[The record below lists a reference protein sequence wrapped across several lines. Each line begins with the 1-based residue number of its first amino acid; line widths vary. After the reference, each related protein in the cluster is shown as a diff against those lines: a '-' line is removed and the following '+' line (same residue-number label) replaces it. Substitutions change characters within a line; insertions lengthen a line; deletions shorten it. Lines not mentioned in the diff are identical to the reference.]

1 MSTRVFIS
9 GIRTKAP
16 LEEVKSDILR
26 IANEFGE
33 VLGLGWFDTTHG
45 WVDFADPADAEIAVE
60 KLPNIVYNTRPLK
73 AKFAS
78 KRKIPVAPNAVTEE
92 DIERVWQM
100 VVNFELFNTAKELI
114 TKRILPP
121 ATVLSRAVREKKIRM
136 AEYLIKKVRAISADD
151 VKAAIAI
158 RNFKLLKAM
167 YNRGA
172 RADAAGRELAAA
184 LNFVDALYL
193 IDDKQKQD

>member
-26 IANEFGE
+26 IVSEFGE
-33 VLGLGWFDTTHG
+33 VVGLGWFDTTHG
-45 WVDFADPADAEIAVE
+45 WVDFAEAADAEIAVE
-60 KLPNIVYNTRPLK
+60 KLPNCFYKDRKLK

-78 KRKIPVAPNAVTEE
+78 KRKIPVAPDAVTEE
-92 DIERVWQM
+92 DIERIWQM

-121 ATVLSRAVREKKIRM
+121 ATVLSRAVTEKKIRM

-151 VKAAIAI
+151 VKTAIAI
-158 RNFKLLKAM
+158 KNFKLLKAM

-172 RADAAGRELAAA
+172 RADAAGRELAVA
-184 LNFVDALYL
+184 LNFADALYL